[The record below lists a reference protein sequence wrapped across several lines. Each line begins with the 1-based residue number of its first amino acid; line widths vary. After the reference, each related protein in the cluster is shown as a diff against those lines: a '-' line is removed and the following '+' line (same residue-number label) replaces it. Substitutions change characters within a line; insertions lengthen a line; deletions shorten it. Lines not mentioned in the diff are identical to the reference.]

1 MHGQLI
7 HSFTLYTECATPVS
21 EALLQGHSASQAE
34 MQAHPL
40 GYAVR
45 LTVCKAQSLAE
56 GREY

>member
-34 MQAHPL
+34 MQAHPQ
-40 GYAVR
+40 GYPLR
-45 LTVCKAQSLAE
+45 LTVCKAQCLA
-56 GREY
+56 